1 MNEATDCELHT
12 GFKNNFVNDN
22 CCNSVKFRARI
33 TITLLI
39 TGQKHSATMSL
50 IGSPIKLTGY
60 NYGLAYVPM
69 GTWVMNV
76 K

>member
-1 MNEATDCELHT
+1 MNEATDCELQT
-12 GFKNNFVNDN
+12 GFRDNFVNDN
-22 CCNSVKFRARI
+22 HSNSVKFSARI

-39 TGQKHSATMSL
+39 TSQKHSATMSW

-60 NYGLAYVPM
+60 KYGLGYVPM